1 MATCIIVD
9 DSMFMRNVLKDIITG
24 MGHQVIGEASNGR
37 EAISLYLQLR
47 PDFVSTDVNMPVTN
61 GIDAVREIVKAD
73 PEARVLICSS
83 LGQHEV
89 IIEAFKAGAKDFIV
103 KPFQNDKIKQSI
115 TNLLK

>member
-1 MATCIIVD
+1 
-9 DSMFMRNVLKDIITG
+9 
-24 MGHQVIGEASNGR
+24 
-37 EAISLYLQLR
+37 
-47 PDFVSTDVNMPVTN
+47 MPVMN